1 MTMVPVS
8 SSNLASVGY
17 DINTQTLR
25 VSFIGG
31 GLYDYHQ
38 VPTHHHQGLMSA
50 ISKGEYLDT
59 YIKKG
64 GYRFT
69 KLR

>member
-8 SSNLASVGY
+8 SSNIVSIGY
-17 DINTQTLR
+17 NSATQTLR
-25 VSFIGG
+25 VSFHSG

-38 VPTHHHQGLMSA
+38 VPPHHHDGLMGAS
-50 ISKGEYLDT
+50 SKGEYLDT